1 MASKKIIL
9 TTSTSINRRIEE
21 WLRELE
27 IWQCVTDLEKKKQ
40 GAVVYLSL
48 TDKIRK
54 SCNDISVRD
63 LNKDDGLDT
72 LVRKIKSLYAKDTN
86 TLAFM
91 AYNKFENFKR
101 PNYMNTV
108 DYINEFERL
117 NNQIKLFDF
126 FKNAN
131 ISNEKQQLI
140 QATTVTLAYDN
151 VTRQLKAIFD
161 SSTISTDSESIDV
174 KSEPVFYV
182 NKGTD
187 GRYQDLKDS
196 SRDGASQ

>member
-63 LNKDDGLDT
+63 INKDDGLDT

-91 AYNKFENFKR
+91 AYDKSENFKR
-101 PNYMNTV
+101 PDYMNTV

-126 FKNAN
+126 FKNEN

-140 QATTVTLAYDN
+140 QATTVTLTYDN

-161 SSTISTDSESIDV
+161 GSTISTDSESIDV
-174 KSEPVFYV
+174 KSEPVFYL

-196 SRDGASQ
+196 SRDGTSQ

>member
-63 LNKDDGLDT
+63 LNKDDGLDI
-72 LVRKIKSLYAKDTN
+72 LVKKIKSLYAKDTN
-86 TLAFM
+86 T
-91 AYNKFENFKR
+91 
-101 PNYMNTV
+101 
-108 DYINEFERL
+108 
-117 NNQIKLFDF
+117 
-126 FKNAN
+126 
-131 ISNEKQQLI
+131 
-140 QATTVTLAYDN
+140 
-151 VTRQLKAIFD
+151 
-161 SSTISTDSESIDV
+161 
-174 KSEPVFYV
+174 
-182 NKGTD
+182 
-187 GRYQDLKDS
+187 
-196 SRDGASQ
+196 